1 MRQTKEKNSERGAA
15 VVEFA
20 IILPFLMLLLMGIIE
35 FGLLF
40 YNQQVLTNASREGAR
55 SGIARFDENSDG
67 LFDESDIFEVIDKY
81 WNDRLI
87 TFATA
92 PVVNKT
98 ADGEEGTYGVVL
110 TVTVGCVY
118 TFLVPELLG
127 FNPTIPLSAKTV
139 MQMEDVIPP
148 AS

>member
-1 MRQTKEKNSERGAA
+1 M
-15 VVEFA
+15 
-20 IILPFLMLLLMGIIE
+20 LPFLLLLLMGIIE
-35 FGLLF
+35 LGLLF

-67 LFDESDIFEVIDKY
+67 IFDESDIFDVIDNY
-81 WNDRLI
+81 WNNRLI
-87 TFATA
+87 TFGAV

-98 ADGEEGTYGVVL
+98 ADGEEGAYGVVL
-110 TVTVGCVY
+110 TVTVGCDY

-127 FNPTIPLSAKTV
+127 FNPTIPLSAETV
-139 MQMEDVIPP
+139 MQMEDVSLP